1 VPAPATAFPSVAR
14 AMARLPHRLRVVL
27 ATRPLAYWLLTALL
41 AAALGYGTYGVVA
54 AAERTRAGF
63 GTLASTVVATDGIAP
78 GEALSPVNTTTRVLP
93 VAVLPPGSLTSVP
106 AGAVANSFIAPGE
119 PVLERRLGR
128 AGDGPVAA
136 LLPDGGRG
144 VAVPVDETSLPLRRG
159 DQVDVVAAV
168 GAGVDAGSTGRA
180 QLVAK
185 RARVADVGERAV
197 VVAVDEAELPA
208 VAQALVDGGV
218 VLALS
223 AGP

>member
-1 VPAPATAFPSVAR
+1 
-14 AMARLPHRLRVVL
+14 
-27 ATRPLAYWLLTALL
+27 
-41 AAALGYGTYGVVA
+41 
-54 AAERTRAGF
+54 
-63 GTLASTVVATDGIAP
+63 
-78 GEALSPVNTTTRVLP
+78 
-93 VAVLPPGSLTSVP
+93 
-106 AGAVANSFIAPGE
+106 VANAVIAPGE

-128 AGDGPVAA
+128 AGDGPIAA

-168 GAGVDAGSTGRA
+168 ASGVGAGSPAGSGTRI
-180 QLVAK
+180 VA
-185 RARVADVGERAV
+185 RGARVADVGQRAV
-197 VVAVDEAELPA
+197 VVAVGQAELPA